1 MGRLVLIFMILVG
14 MSSTAVAVSDL
25 PEVEVLPDDL
35 VTESVDLGA
44 VSEDAVSPLAVG
56 DYGVGTSYVEIF
68 AGSAVKLPWGVN
80 YVYWRD
86 SQYVYRMV
94 YGYDLS
100 YSGGTFRG
108 SDLEYIE
115 YDVRGSGWNDNVP
128 QFTSGTDSS
137 FSLSPGT
144 ALVWSNLGPYPTLT
158 DGGGMYA
165 QLAAFCLVGYG
176 VFYLLRRIVWR
187 CFGG

>member
-1 MGRLVLIFMILVG
+1 MGRLVLTFMILVV

-35 VTESVDLGA
+35 AVESVDLGA

-68 AGSAVKLPWGVN
+68 AGCAAKLPWGVN

-115 YDVRGSGWNDNVP
+115 YDVQGVCP
-128 QFTSGTDSS
+128 K
-137 FSLSPGT
+137 
-144 ALVWSNLGPYPTLT
+144 
-158 DGGGMYA
+158 
-165 QLAAFCLVGYG
+165 FCVNTEM
-176 VFYLLRRIVWR
+176 R
-187 CFGG
+187 CK